1 MLWVVK
7 QDEKQHLIDMCAEQ
21 QKAENAFFCLFHVSF
36 FFFFLKKRSKQENIL
51 IVRCSKSIEVSPPPP

>member
-36 FFFFLKKRSKQENIL
+36 FLKKKRSKQENIL

>member
-36 FFFFLKKRSKQENIL
+36 FFKKKRSKQENIL